1 MGSNQAPN
9 TRSGWMLCWSDG
21 SGNVECNR
29 DCLDAF
35 DSKLKREFVMM
46 LNKEII
52 LTRTASCS
60 PLLPMFIER
69 FMNIRQT
76 KKAFNSYNAIL
87 KNIEAAATKQRQENL
102 TANRS
107 G

>member
-1 MGSNQAPN
+1 
-9 TRSGWMLCWSDG
+9 MLCWSDG
-21 SGNVECNR
+21 SGNVECHR
-29 DCLDAF
+29 ECLDAF

-46 LNKEII
+46 LHKEII
-52 LTRTASCS
+52 LTRTAPCS

-76 KKAFNSYNAIL
+76 KKSFNSYNAIL
-87 KNIEAAATKQRQENL
+87 KNIEATASKQRQENL
-102 TANRS
+102 RANRT

>member
-1 MGSNQAPN
+1 MGSKQAPN
-9 TRSGWMLCWSDG
+9 TRSGWMLCWSDD

-35 DSKLKREFVMM
+35 DSKLKREFIMM

-52 LTRTASCS
+52 LTRTSPCS

-76 KKAFNSYNAIL
+76 KKAFNSYRTMI
-87 KNIEAAATKQRQENL
+87 KNMERTTSNQRK
-102 TANRS
+102 NRDN
-107 G
+107 

>member
-1 MGSNQAPN
+1 MTSRQAPN
-9 TRSGWMLCWSDG
+9 ARSGWMLCWSDG

-46 LNKEII
+46 LHKEII
-52 LTRTASCS
+52 LTRTAPCS

-76 KKAFNSYNAIL
+76 KKAFNRYNDMI
-87 KNIEAAATKQRQENL
+87 KNIEAAASKQRQENL
-102 TANRS
+102 SLNRS

>member
-1 MGSNQAPN
+1 MGSNQASN

-35 DSKLKREFVMM
+35 DSKLKREFIMM

-52 LTRTASCS
+52 LTRTSPCS

-76 KKAFNSYNAIL
+76 KKAFNSYSAMI
-87 KNIEAAATKQRQENL
+87 KNMERTASKQREN
-102 TANRS
+102 RVS
-107 G
+107 

>member
-9 TRSGWMLCWSDG
+9 TRSGWMLCWSDD

-35 DSKLKREFVMM
+35 DSKLKREFIMM

-52 LTRTASCS
+52 LTRTSPCS

-69 FMNIRQT
+69 FMNIHRT
-76 KKAFNSYNAIL
+76 KKAFNSYSTMI
-87 KNIEAAATKQRQENL
+87 KNMERTASKQREN
-102 TANRS
+102 RVS
-107 G
+107 

>member
-1 MGSNQAPN
+1 
-9 TRSGWMLCWSDG
+9 MLCWSDG

-52 LTRTASCS
+52 LTRTAPCS

-87 KNIEAAATKQRQENL
+87 KNIEASATKQRQENL

>member
-1 MGSNQAPN
+1 
-9 TRSGWMLCWSDG
+9 MLCWSDD

-35 DSKLKREFVMM
+35 DSKLKREFIMM

-52 LTRTASCS
+52 LTQTSPCS

-76 KKAFNSYNAIL
+76 KAFNSYSAMI
-87 KNIEAAATKQRQENL
+87 KNMERTASKQRESRVN
-102 TANRS
+102 
-107 G
+107 